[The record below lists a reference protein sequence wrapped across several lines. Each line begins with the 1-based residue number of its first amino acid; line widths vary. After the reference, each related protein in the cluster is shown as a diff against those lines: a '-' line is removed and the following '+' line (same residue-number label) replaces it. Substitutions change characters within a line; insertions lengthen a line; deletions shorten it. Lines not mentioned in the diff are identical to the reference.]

1 MWVGLVYVWV
11 GLDWIGLDVSDKE
24 RSCRTASST
33 HSWSRFCAA
42 LICGVAGSRGVC
54 GTRAGGIAN
63 GPSKSP
69 PAPCITATLASGVAG
84 CSASSGGLLR
94 SALAERPYV
103 PPLDEEPLEEPPEEL
118 LRGMAGGGMASASST
133 SSRPASQ
140 PPSLLLAAPSSASAD
155 EPRTAKVFS
164 VSSDAV
170 VRCGVR
176 PLEPC

>member
-1 MWVGLVYVWV
+1 MTC
-11 GLDWIGLDVSDKE
+11 KE
-24 RSCRTASST
+24 RSCLTASST
-33 HSWSRFCAA
+33 HCWSCFCAA
-42 LICGVAGSRGVC
+42 LICGVAGSRGVV
-54 GTRAGGIAN
+54 GTLAGGIAK

-69 PAPCITATLASGVAG
+69 TTPKAAVALASGVAG

-94 SALAERPYV
+94 SVLAERPYV
-103 PPLDEEPLEEPPEEL
+103 PPLDEEPPEEPPEEL

-133 SSRPASQ
+133 SSRLAPV
-140 PPSLLLAAPSSASAD
+140 PLSLLLAAPSSADA
-155 EPRTAKVFS
+155 PRTAKVFS